1 MQGLM
6 QHQSLLVSSLIEH
19 ACNNH
24 PEREIISRT
33 SEGPVQRSTYAS
45 VARRARQLA
54 NALVKLGVKPGDRV
68 ATLAWNGYRHMELY
82 YAVAGI
88 GAVLHTINPRLFP
101 EQIEYIANHAEDQF
115 LFFDIGFAGLVAEL
129 MPKLKTLKGYYAL
142 TDREHMPAMPSVGCY
157 EELIGRESEQFAWPE
172 LDEQSAAALCYT
184 SGTTGNPKGVLYSHR
199 SAVLH
204 AMAVC
209 GADGLAISGADTA
222 LVVVPMFHVNAWGM
236 PYAGALSGARL
247 VFPGPNLDGASVY
260 QLMRDE
266 AVTVALGVP
275 TVWLMLFRHI
285 EQNKLHPRIE
295 LCLHRVVIGGAAAP
309 LSMIETFESDFGAQ
323 VLHAWGMTELSPLGT
338 VCRPLPKHAQLEH
351 DEYRRLQMKQG
362 RAVFGVTLEIVDDND
377 QPLPHDGKS
386 AGRLLVR
393 GPWVASAYYGGQ
405 PGDALDANG
414 YFDTGDVATID
425 ADGYM
430 LITDRAKDVI
440 KSGGEWI
447 SSIDLENAAVDH
459 PAIAEAAVIGVAHP
473 TWQERPLLIAVRKP
487 GKDVSGEELLA
498 HLASRVA
505 RWWCPDEV
513 VFVDSL
519 PHTATGKLQK
529 LALRQQFRDYKL
541 GQTAPAR
548 KAAPTLLIVPGLR
561 DHVPQH
567 WQTLLA
573 EATPGARIVPPLEV
587 DGLSCAARVAALDA
601 AIAAIDG
608 PVILVAHSAGVL
620 MVAHW
625 AAQHDRPIAGAL
637 LVTPPDLNAEWPEPY
652 PRPATLAANGW
663 TPLPRTRLPFRSLM
677 AASSND
683 HLASLE
689 AVRALAKDWGSE
701 LVDLGEVGHL
711 NPAAG
716 YGPWPRA
723 EELIARLIDVAPA
736 KAGAHRT

>member
-19 ACNNH
+19 ACHSH

-45 VARRARQLA
+45 VARRARRLA
-54 NALVKLGVKPGDRV
+54 NALLRLGVKPGDRV

-101 EQIEYIANHAEDQF
+101 EQIEYIVNHADDQL
-115 LFFDIGFAGLVAEL
+115 LFFDIGFAGLVSEL
-129 MPKLKTLKGYYAL
+129 MPKMKSLRKVYAL
-142 TDREHMPAMPSVGCY
+142 TDRAHMPAMPDVACY
-157 EELIGRESEQFAWPE
+157 EELIARESEQFAWPQ
-172 LDEQSAAALCYT
+172 LDENSAAALCYT
-184 SGTTGNPKGVLYSHR
+184 SGTTGHPKGVLYSHR
-199 SAVLH
+199 STVLH

-247 VFPGPNLDGASVY
+247 VFPGPQLDGASVY

-266 AVTVALGVP
+266 RVTVALGVP
-275 TVWLMLFRHI
+275 TVWLMLFRHV
-285 EQNKLHPRIE
+285 EQHSLEPLHE
-295 LCLHRVVIGGAAAP
+295 LCLERVVIGGAAAP
-309 LSMIETFESDFGAQ
+309 LSMIETFESRFGSE

-338 VCRPLPKHAQLEH
+338 VCRTMPRHAKLPQEA
-351 DEYRRLQMKQG
+351 YRRVQMKQG
-362 RAVFGVTLEIVDDND
+362 RPVFGITLKIVDEDGRA
-377 QPLPHDGKS
+377 LPHDGKA

-393 GPWVASAYYGGQ
+393 GPWVASAYFGGQ
-405 PGDALDANG
+405 PGELLDPDG

-425 ADGYM
+425 TDGYM

-447 SSIDLENAAVDH
+447 SSIDLENAAMGH
-459 PAIAEAAVIGVAHP
+459 PDVAEAAVIGVAHP
-473 TWQERPLLIAVRKP
+473 TWQERPLLIVVRKP
-487 GKDVSGEELLA
+487 GREVGGAELQAFLA
-498 HLASRVA
+498 ARVA

-529 LALRQQFRDYKL
+529 MVLRQQFRDYRL
-541 GQTAPAR
+541 SQPAPQR
-548 KAAPTLLIVPGLR
+548 SAAPTLLIVPGLR

-587 DGLSCAARVAALDA
+587 DGLNCAARIAALDQ

-625 AAQHDRPIAGAL
+625 AAKHQRPIAGAL
-637 LVTPPDLNAEWPEPY
+637 LVTPPDLEADWPEPY
-652 PRPATLAANGW
+652 PRPATLVANGW
-663 TPLPRTRLPFRSLM
+663 APLPRQRLPFPALV

-683 HLASLE
+683 YLASHQS
-689 AVRALAKDWGSE
+689 VRAMAEDWGAE
-701 LVDLGEVGHL
+701 LVELGAVGHL

-723 EELIARLIDVAPA
+723 QELLERLQASVV
-736 KAGAHRT
+736 K

>member
-19 ACNNH
+19 ACHNH
-24 PEREIISRT
+24 PDREIVSRT
-33 SEGPVQRSTYAS
+33 SEGSIQRSTYAS
-45 VARRARQLA
+45 VGRRARQLA
-54 NALVKLGVKPGDRV
+54 NALVRLGVRPGDRV

-82 YAVAGI
+82 YAVTGI

-101 EQIEYIANHAEDQF
+101 EQIEYIVNHADDQI
-115 LFFDIGFAGLVAEL
+115 LFFDTGFAGLVAEL
-129 MPKLKTLKGYYAL
+129 LPKAKSLCRSYAL
-142 TDREHMPAMPSVGCY
+142 ADRAHMPAMPDVGCY
-157 EELIGRESEQFAWPE
+157 EELIARESEQFAWPR
-172 LDEQSAAALCYT
+172 LDEDSGATLCYT

-199 SAVLH
+199 STVLH

-247 VFPGPNLDGASVY
+247 VFPGPNLDGASIY
-260 QLMRDE
+260 QLMRE
-266 AVTVALGVP
+266 ERVTIALGVP
-275 TVWLMLFRHI
+275 TVWLMLFRHV
-285 EQNKLHPRIE
+285 EQHGLDPVQE
-295 LCLHRVVIGGAAAP
+295 LCLERVVIGGAAAP
-309 LSMIETFESDFGAQ
+309 LSMIETFETAFGSE

-338 VCRPLPKHAQLEH
+338 VCRPMRKHARLPQA
-351 DEYRRLQMKQG
+351 EYRRVQMKQG
-362 RAVFGVTLEIVDDND
+362 RPVFGITLRIVDEDGKA
-377 QPLPHDGKS
+377 LPHDGKA

-393 GPWVASAYYGGQ
+393 GPWVASAYFGGQ
-405 PGDALDANG
+405 PGELLDQDG

-425 ADGYM
+425 SDGYM

-447 SSIDLENAAVDH
+447 SSIDLENAAMDH

-473 TWQERPLLIAVRKP
+473 TWQERPLLIAVRKA
-487 GKDVSGEELLA
+487 GLDVSAAELQA

-529 LALRQQFRDYKL
+529 MALREQFRHYRL
-541 GQTAPAR
+541 NQPAPLRAVP
-548 KAAPTLLIVPGLR
+548 AAGPTLLIVPGLR

-587 DGLSCAARVAALDA
+587 DGLNLAARVAALDA

-625 AAQHDRPIAGAL
+625 AARHRRPIAGAL
-637 LVTPPDLNAEWPEPY
+637 LVTPPDLEAEWPEPY
-652 PRPATLAANGW
+652 PRPAALAANGW
-663 TPLPRTRLPFRSLM
+663 SPLPHQRLPFPALM

-683 HLASLE
+683 YLASLE
-689 AVRALAKDWGSE
+689 AVRAMAADWGAE
-701 LVDLGEVGHL
+701 LVELGAVGHL

-716 YGPWPRA
+716 YGPWPQAQELLERLRA
-723 EELIARLIDVAPA
+723 RVV
-736 KAGAHRT
+736 K

>member
-1 MQGLM
+1 M

-19 ACNNH
+19 ACHSH

-54 NALVKLGVKPGDRV
+54 NALLRMGVKPGDRV

-101 EQIEYIANHAEDQF
+101 EQIEYIVNHADDQL
-115 LFFDIGFAGLVAEL
+115 LFFDIGFAGLVSDL
-129 MPKLKTLKGYYAL
+129 MPKMKSLRKVYAL
-142 TDREHMPAMPSVGCY
+142 TDRAHMPAMPDVGSY
-157 EELIGRESEQFAWPE
+157 EELIARESEQFVWPQ
-172 LDEQSAAALCYT
+172 LDEHSAAALCYT
-184 SGTTGNPKGVLYSHR
+184 SGTTGHPKGVLYSHR
-199 SAVLH
+199 STVLH
-204 AMAVC
+204 AMSVC

-247 VFPGPNLDGASVY
+247 VFPGPQLDGASVY

-266 AVTVALGVP
+266 RVTVALGVP
-275 TVWLMLFRHI
+275 TVWLMLFRHV
-285 EQNKLHPRIE
+285 EQHNLFPLHE
-295 LCLHRVVIGGAAAP
+295 LCLERVVIGGAAAP
-309 LSMIETFESDFGAQ
+309 LSMIETFESRFGSE

-338 VCRPLPKHAQLEH
+338 VCRPMRKHAGLPQEA
-351 DEYRRLQMKQG
+351 YRRMQMKQG
-362 RAVFGVTLEIVDDND
+362 RPVFGVTLKIVDEDGRA
-377 QPLPHDGKS
+377 LPHDGKA

-393 GPWVASAYYGGQ
+393 GPWVASAYFGGE
-405 PGDALDANG
+405 PGELLDPDG

-425 ADGYM
+425 TDGYM

-447 SSIDLENAAVDH
+447 SSIDLENAAMGH
-459 PAIAEAAVIGVAHP
+459 PDVAEAAVIGIAHP
-473 TWQERPLLIAVRKP
+473 TWQERPLLIVVRKP
-487 GKDVSGEELLA
+487 GREVSGAELQAFLA
-498 HLASRVA
+498 ARVA

-529 LALRQQFRDYKL
+529 MVLRQQFRDYRL
-541 GQTAPAR
+541 SQPAPQR
-548 KAAPTLLIVPGLR
+548 SAAPTLLIVPGLR

-587 DGLSCAARVAALDA
+587 DGLNCAARIAALDQ

-625 AAQHDRPIAGAL
+625 AAQHQRPIAGAL
-637 LVTPPDLNAEWPEPY
+637 LVTPPDLEADWPEPY
-652 PRPATLAANGW
+652 PRPAALVANGW
-663 TPLPRTRLPFRSLM
+663 APLPRHRLPFPALV

-683 HLASLE
+683 YLASHQ
-689 AVRALAKDWGSE
+689 AVRAMAEDWGAE
-701 LVDLGEVGHL
+701 LVELGAVGHL

-723 EELIARLIDVAPA
+723 QELLERLQASVV
-736 KAGAHRT
+736 K